1 MSTIKLYKNLS
12 DPREVSKQIVSEAV
26 YNFTPR
32 GPFSAT
38 GGVARIQSET
48 NLSEYNYAYIEDFG
62 RYYFIT
68 SITAERADLWSFT
81 LRTDVLMTYADDIRA
96 LTGTVDRQEHLRN
109 GYLQDAQYQAKQ
121 YRQITT
127 KAFPNSM
134 NNDTIILMTVG

>member
-1 MSTIKLYKNLS
+1 MSTIKLYKCKS
-12 DPREVSKQIVSEAV
+12 DPREVSKTIESEAS

-32 GPFSAT
+32 GAFNVS
-38 GGVARIQSET
+38 GGSVRIQTDT

-62 RYYFIT
+62 RYYYLT
-68 SITAERADLWSFT
+68 EPTAERADLWSFS
-81 LRTDVLMTYADDIRA
+81 LRTDVLMSFGAGIRA

-134 NNDTIILMTVG
+134 NSDTIILMTVG